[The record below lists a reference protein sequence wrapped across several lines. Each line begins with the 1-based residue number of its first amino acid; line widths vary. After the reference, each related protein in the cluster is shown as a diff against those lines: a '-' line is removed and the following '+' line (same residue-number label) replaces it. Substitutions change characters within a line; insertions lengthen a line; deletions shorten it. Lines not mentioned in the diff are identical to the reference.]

1 MFFLSLLIAYGLS
14 ALVFTP
20 MELVL
25 IEGEVAEPYFAQLL
39 LKAAILFFSGAF
51 WSLTGFTFAAMTQS
65 KYMAY
70 ASPFILYY
78 VLIILHERYF
88 EDLYVLYSKE
98 WLFPS
103 DYWVLGGF
111 GVIILLTILSA
122 IMSLCFTIIAKRKL
136 ANV

>member
-1 MFFLSLLIAYGLS
+1 
-14 ALVFTP
+14 V
-20 MELVL
+20 
-25 IEGEVAEPYFAQLL
+25 
-39 LKAAILFFSGAF
+39 
-51 WSLTGFTFAAMTQS
+51 GFTFAALTQS

-88 EDLYVLYSKE
+88 ENFYVLYPKE

-103 DYWVLGGF
+103 NAWVLGGF

-122 IMSLCFTIIAKRKL
+122 ILSLCFTIIAKRRL